1 MNNVKIVF
9 CGLSKNCGE
18 TLIKNLKFIDRFI
31 HSYKD
36 YDIRSI
42 VIESD
47 SIDGSLE
54 HLKNLTAN
62 SSIELFIENNLES
75 TTPSRI
81 ERIAICRNIG
91 LNYIKRIF
99 HH

>member
-54 HLKNLTAN
+54 HLKNLHGLKLVGLQ
-62 SSIELFIENNLES
+62 SPQELYKYCLQKDMVKK
-75 TTPSRI
+75 
-81 ERIAICRNIG
+81 A
-91 LNYIKRIF
+91 
-99 HH
+99 H